1 MSARSLRRQLT
12 RWLGLLVLGGSL
24 AAALLAF
31 WLSYGEA
38 NEFQD
43 AQLIQMG
50 RLLMRS
56 PAPPPENLA
65 PDTRDIDRDDQLHL
79 WRLPVQPSAAWPNR
93 LERLSDGLHTV
104 SGPQGYYRV
113 WIGTRPD
120 GVRVALGEL
129 TDARDEAAQRAG
141 LHTLL
146 PLATLLPL
154 VALAVALILRAGFR
168 PVEQLTADLRR
179 RADTDLS
186 PLETRASPLEIQP
199 FLQAINQLLARLQ
212 DTLKQQQRFIADAAH
227 ELRTPLTALKL
238 QAANLETVLHEAE
251 ARRRLEPL
259 KAGIERARTLAAHLL
274 DMARAQQAQTLP
286 LRPLRLDECVKEAL
300 AASLPLAAEKSIDL
314 GLDRLEAVN
323 LNGDAIALATLA
335 RNLMDNAVRY
345 SRPGEA
351 VRLCVEARQPADGAP
366 LWEVRVEDHGIGIPE
381 EELPQVFERHFRG
394 ARARRHFA
402 GGSGLGLAIGA
413 ALTRAHGGQLSLES
427 RPGGGTIARL
437 VLPQWLG
444 DPSNR
449 SSAA

>member
-314 GLDRLEAVN
+314 GLDRLEAVR

-345 SRPGEA
+345 S
-351 VRLCVEARQPADGAP
+351 PAGGRID
-366 LWEVRVEDHGIGIPE
+366 VRVYRQGDAPVLEVQDQGPGIPE
-381 EELPQVFERHFRG
+381 AEQARVFEPFHRVPG
-394 ARARRHFA
+394 SP
-402 GGSGLGLAIGA
+402 GEGSGLGLAIVAG
-413 ALTRAHGGQLSLES
+413 
-427 RPGGGTIARL
+427 IARHHGARVSFANLAPGLL
-437 VLPQWLG
+437 VRCVF
-444 DPSNR
+444 PS
-449 SSAA
+449 SMETPS

>member
-238 QAANLETVLHEAE
+238 QAANLETVLHEPE

-259 KAGIERARTLAAHLL
+259 KAGIERARMLASHLL
-274 DMARAQQAQTLP
+274 DMARAQQAPALSERTV
-286 LRPLRLDECVKEAL
+286 RLDDCVKEAL
-300 AASLPLAAEKSIDL
+300 AASLPLAAEKAIDL
-314 GLDRLEAVN
+314 GLDRLEPVS
-323 LNGDAIALATLA
+323 LTGDAIALATLA

-345 SRPGEA
+345 SPAGSRID
-351 VRLCVEARQPADGAP
+351 VRVYRRDGAP
-366 LWEVRVEDHGIGIPE
+366 VLEIQDQGPGIPDDE
-381 EELPQVFERHFRG
+381 QARVFEPFHRIPG
-394 ARARRHFA
+394 SP
-402 GGSGLGLAIGA
+402 GEGSGRGLAIVAG
-413 ALTRAHGGQLSLES
+413 
-427 RPGGGTIARL
+427 IARHHGAQVSFANLAPGLL
-437 VLPQWLG
+437 VRCVF
-444 DPSNR
+444 PSATETT
-449 SSAA
+449 S